1 MLDSLK
7 IAHQKGRLV
16 VGGITKKNMSYKI
29 ISIFKENVENHVSR
43 VKSSKNLFLVKK
55 ALSQAFVVNL
65 RISLYNLS
73 GSSLHCCVAYSEKA
87 TQSE

>member
-16 VGGITKKNMSYKI
+16 VGGITKKNMLYKI
-29 ISIFKENVENHVSR
+29 ISIFKENVENHLSR

-55 ALSQAFVVNL
+55 ALSQEFVVNF
-65 RISLYNLS
+65 RILYNLS
-73 GSSLHCCVAYSEKA
+73 GSSFHCCVAHSEKK